1 LGNLFACLR
10 DWDDGK
16 RLNGFLVFW
25 SAKNWLAILDDLDN
39 PLVGRSVEK
48 GETIH
53 VGSLVHFNTHIA
65 KVQSCLFSPWPSK
78 EPSPLRW
85 NVLCS
90 SFVKGDWSD
99 QRHAVLLLRPI
110 AKRLVLLDKDEVV
123 IDARFLLEGEIIS
136 AGISIDMLV
145 HKVTVGQKI
154 DDMIYVKK
162 QTQET
167 SNQVPAPPSL
177 DFSRGIKFEIDIK
190 SKFGHSVNFVPGF
203 RKREFLLVISF
214 GRATFKLNSH
224 TVGLSLQSCFGGIA
238 SKFHVVCL
246 KERVFR
252 FSVASRSVGFEIYN
266 SGKLSEKDFDCFI
279 HLWGNGGPNWF

>member
-1 LGNLFACLR
+1 M
-10 DWDDGK
+10 
-16 RLNGFLVFW
+16 
-25 SAKNWLAILDDLDN
+25 
-39 PLVGRSVEK
+39 P
-48 GETIH
+48 
-53 VGSLVHFNTHIA
+53 
-65 KVQSCLFSPWPSK
+65 
-78 EPSPLRW
+78 
-85 NVLCS
+85 
-90 SFVKGDWSD
+90 
-99 QRHAVLLLRPI
+99 
-110 AKRLVLLDKDEVV
+110 
-123 IDARFLLEGEIIS
+123 
-136 AGISIDMLV
+136 V

-203 RKREFLLVISF
+203 QKREFLLVISF

>member
-1 LGNLFACLR
+1 MSSPSGRWTISFACLR
-10 DWDDGK
+10 DWYDGK
-16 RLNGFLVFW
+16 RLNGFLAFW
-25 SAKNWLAILDDLDN
+25 STKNWLVILDNLDN

-53 VGSLVHFNTHIA
+53 MGSLVHFNNHIA

-99 QRHAVLLLRPI
+99 QCHAVLLLRPI
-110 AKRLVLLDKDEVV
+110 AKILVLLDKDEVV

-136 AGISIDMLV
+136 ARISIDIPV
-145 HKVTVGQKI
+145 HKVTAGQKI
-154 DDMIYVKK
+154 NDINYVKK
-162 QTQET
+162 QTQVA

-177 DFSRGIKFEIDIK
+177 DFSRGLKFELDIK

-203 RKREFLLVISF
+203 QKREFLLVISF
-214 GRATFKLNSH
+214 GHANFKLNTH
-224 TVGLSLQSCFGGIA
+224 TLGLAIQSYFGGIA

-252 FSVASRSVGFEIYN
+252 FSAAS
-266 SGKLSEKDFDCFI
+266 
-279 HLWGNGGPNWF
+279 